1 MVKVVLKKLGNAQSH
16 GAGAKSAAVKT
27 QRIQGEHGVK
37 TITMVE
43 TSTKTFS
50 HDLAYVFGQ
59 NVSKARRA
67 NKHVTGKTD
76 RVPAKA

>member
-1 MVKVVLKKLGNAQSH
+1 MVKLIVTKRGSAH
-16 GAGAKSAAVKT
+16 GRMSGGKSAAVKT
-27 QRIQGEHGVK
+27 QRVQGEHGTK
-37 TITMVE
+37 KITMVE
-43 TSTKTFS
+43 TSAKTFS
-50 HDLAYVFGQ
+50 NDLAYVFGQ

>member
-1 MVKVVLKKLGNAQSH
+1 MVKIVVKKLGGAQPH
-16 GAGAKSAAVKT
+16 GSPAKSAAVKT
-27 QRIQGEHGVK
+27 QRVQGEHGVK

-43 TSTKTFS
+43 TSTNTFS
-50 HDLAYVFGQ
+50 KDLAYVFGQ